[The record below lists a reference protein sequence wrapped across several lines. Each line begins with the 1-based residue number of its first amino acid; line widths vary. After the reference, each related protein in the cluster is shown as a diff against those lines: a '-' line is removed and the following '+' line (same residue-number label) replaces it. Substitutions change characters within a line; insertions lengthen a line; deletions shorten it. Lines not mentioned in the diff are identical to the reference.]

1 MYRRSPRSSPKL
13 PETSRSAPRKFPGR
27 PPPFTSPAG
36 RPLPKT
42 KSFITTCSWLHH
54 ELSSDVWGTSPQSRL
69 PGLPEAPRSSPKLPE
84 APRSSPE
91 LFAEHNTPVPKA
103 CHGVPDN
110 HIPKQFAHKRRKQN
124 ETALLNSPKPGPE
137 LRKLMSLYFSGSSN
151 EMLYSAVHWTTETTS
166 NKQEHELC
174 GTDTPGILHNMTTI
188 L

>member
-13 PETSRSAPRKFPGR
+13 PETSRSAPRKFPR
-27 PPPFTSPAG
+27 PPATFHKPSRTTPPQNQVLYYHLLMAASRTLLGRLGHFATVPAA
-36 RPLPKT
+36 R
-42 KSFITTCSWLHH
+42 
-54 ELSSDVWGTSPQSRL
+54 
-69 PGLPEAPRSSPKLPE
+69 APRSSPKLPE